1 MKITRVDITPVS
13 VPFREP
19 ELWAWGERHGIS
31 SVILEVHTDEGLVG
45 LGEAVGTPSAPIILE
60 VLRQCA
66 TLIEGR
72 DPSRIEECTRQLYG
86 RGGWH
91 YFRRLGNY
99 AIAAIEMAL
108 WDLVGK
114 AAGQPVARLL
124 GGPVVDRVPFYHPV
138 VQAEPATMAREAA
151 AAVNRGMRTVYV
163 KIGLDERADMAM
175 VAAVREAVGARAK
188 LRVDAN
194 EAWTASDAIRIIKTL
209 EPFDLEFV
217 EQPVAMQDLD
227 AMRRVRDA
235 VDVPIAADQG
245 AWLESDVLE
254 VVRRRAAD
262 VVLTGPHRVG
272 GLLALKKVCGLCEIA
287 SIPVAKQS
295 PGDLGI
301 ATAAGLQV
309 VCTCPNA
316 VGLASQTHLS
326 QLRHDIVRPQHVFTE
341 GTLRV
346 PTAPGLGVSLDPE
359 RFGEARDRYLQIGSY
374 TSFGVPG
381 DDAP

>member
-13 VPFREP
+13 LPFREP

-31 SVILEVHTDEGLVG
+31 SVILQIHTDEGLVG
-45 LGEAVGTPSAPIILE
+45 LGEAVGSPSTPVMVEI
-60 VLRQCA
+60 LRQCA

-72 DPSRIEECTRQLYG
+72 DPSRIEACTRRLYEH
-86 RGGWH
+86 GGWH

-99 AIAAIEMAL
+99 AVAAIDMAL

-124 GGPVVDRVPFYHPV
+124 GGAVVDRVPFYHPV
-138 VQAEPATMAREAA
+138 VRADPAAMARDAA
-151 AAVNRGMRTVYV
+151 AAVDRGMRTMYL
-163 KIGLDERADMAM
+163 KIGLDERADLA
-175 VAAVREAVGARAK
+175 VIAAVREAVGGRAK

-194 EAWTASDAIRIIKTL
+194 EAWTARDAIRIIKTL
-209 EPFDLEFV
+209 QPFDLEFV
-217 EQPVAMQDLD
+217 EQPVAMHDLD

-235 VDVPIAADQG
+235 VDVPIAADQA

-254 VVRRRAAD
+254 VVRRHAAD
-262 VVLTGPHRVG
+262 VILTGPHRVG

-326 QLRHDIVRPQHVFTE
+326 QLQHDIVWPPHAFTE
-341 GTLRV
+341 GALRV
-346 PTAPGLGVSLDPE
+346 PTAPGLGVSLDAE
-359 RFGEARDRYLQIGSY
+359 LFGTAGERYLQIGSY
-374 TSFGVPG
+374 TSFGAPRA
-381 DDAP
+381 DAP